1 MYGFDTLA
9 IIIAFLTGIIFID
22 KMLKFYNINV
32 FED

>member
-9 IIIAFLTGIIFID
+9 IIIAFFTGIIFVD
-22 KMLKFYNINV
+22 KMLEFYNINL

>member
-22 KMLKFYNINV
+22 KILEFYNINV